1 MDFLCNVFECVFASS
16 DNMHVLFFKKF
27 PTNNDI
33 GDLEARVGV
42 AHSNQSFTS
51 KENEKMTV

>member
-1 MDFLCNVFECVFASS
+1 VFECVFASS